1 MHGSLVHKM
10 VAREE
15 QAMTRE
21 VKGKGLLVDI
31 LDDHEEV
38 SIDNSKLLDLN
49 EGFDAE
55 DEEGEAAGDDEDEE
69 DEGEEGDDGGSTTDV
84 GGSASSS
91 NNRSSNNN
99 NSESEKA
106 DAKGGSKSEVSGEQR
121 VPSVRQY
128 NRSKL
133 PRLRWTPDLHMAFV
147 HAVERLGGQERATP
161 KLVLQMMNVRGLSIA
176 HVKSHLQMYRSK
188 KLDQDGRPRGAVSS
202 VYSPMDFHFMRAD
215 HRRFH
220 NMSFF
225 QRAAASASSS
235 GGQERG
241 GFFAS
246 RNFSTPELSRLYGL
260 LHHRPAPTQTFDFRN
275 SSFRNHEWPWAASS
289 NQQEAMTISRKHVV
303 MPPSTSPQ
311 THASLAS
318 SAALRSDRRWWPFT
332 EAGAAVAAGEHR
344 AGTGVTSVKFDNC
357 VGSSSR
363 PLPLPMSPA
372 VCGDRRLPFRW
383 RHGGSSRDVVVGY
396 PGSSSMVAKRSS
408 SDPVVIDDGH
418 QLERQNSKHV
428 VEPTRA
434 STATPAEE
442 DEACLKRRPSSPV
455 EAQDATTTTLDLQL
469 SLSPTTASAKK
480 RKTSGSFFMDDTSCE
495 FSTSLSL
502 SPPVAAP
509 AVSTQQ
515 RQEKTRRSSDDNGG
529 GGGVLGQSTLDL
541 TMSIR
546 ALE

>member
-1 MHGSLVHKM
+1 M

-21 VKGKGLLVDI
+21 VKG
-31 LDDHEEV
+31 
-38 SIDNSKLLDLN
+38 
-49 EGFDAE
+49 
-55 DEEGEAAGDDEDEE
+55 GEAAGDDEDEE